1 MEVAKTRLQ
10 LDGELQSRAS
20 ASGSGGTPYKRVYNN
35 AFDAIRKTWAHE
47 GLPGIQRGLFP
58 AYAYQIFLN
67 GSRLGFYEPFRRS
80 ANKVMGKRAEDQLIS
95 VNLASGATSGI
106 VGGQTTLLHETGSD

>member
-20 ASGSGGTPYKRVYNN
+20 ASGGVPYKRVYNN
-35 AFDAIRKTWAHE
+35 AFDAIRKTWASE
-47 GLPGIQRGLFP
+47 GIKGIQRGLFP

-67 GSRLGFYEPFRRS
+67 GSRLGFYEPFRRT
-80 ANKVMGKRAEDQLIS
+80 ANKVLGKKAEDQLIS

-106 VGGQTTLLHETGSD
+106 VGGESWIFDIGEPC